1 MPCLQSGPAR
11 RRRDKVAEAADIPPE
26 ASSSL
31 RRALGLWGVF
41 SIAAG
46 AMISSGLF
54 VLPGLAFRKAGPAAI
69 LSYALASLLVI
80 PVMLSKAELAT
91 AMPKSGGSYFYIE
104 RSLGPLAGTFAG
116 LASWLSIAL
125 KGAFAL
131 VGIGALTAALLPQW
145 DPWVMM
151 KGSAVLGCLLFAG
164 LNVVG
169 AKHAGRLQVALV
181 FVLLGILIVY
191 AFTGVRAVEVARY
204 SPFVRSG
211 NWGSV
216 FAVAGMVFVSFG
228 GLTKVVGVSEEVRKP
243 TRNLPLGMFLAFG
256 CVSVLYVLVVFV
268 TVGLVSPERLGAPSL
283 TPIADGARVVMGP
296 VGLAIVQIAAL
307 LAFATT
313 ANSGI
318 LSASRSP
325 MAMSRDGLLPGIF
338 ARTSKRFGT
347 PGLSIAVTAAFMGA
361 VILLLS
367 IEDLVKTASTMIL
380 LMFLLVNVSII
391 IMRQSGIQN
400 YRPTFRAPL
409 YPWLQIAAIIAY
421 GFLIFE
427 MGTVPLLLSG
437 LFALAAVV
445 WYLAYV
451 MRKIRRESAL
461 VHLVNRVVSRRIVRS
476 GLEDE
481 LKHIIL
487 ERDEISLDR
496 FDGLVRQSVI
506 LDLSG
511 PVTAEEMFREVAD
524 AIGPRLNM
532 DADRLY
538 ELFLERERQSS
549 TVVVPGI
556 AIPHVVI
563 DGQGVF
569 DLLLVRCRKG
579 IVFREQ
585 DPPVTTAFILLG
597 SPDER
602 NYHLRAL
609 MNIAHIV
616 EGPGF
621 RDRWKAASGPEQLR
635 DIVLLAERRR
645 E

>member
-1 MPCLQSGPAR
+1 MVETR
-11 RRRDKVAEAADIPPE
+11 DIPAPG
-26 ASSSL
+26 ANSHL
-31 RRALGLWGVF
+31 HRTLGLWGVF

-54 VLPGLAFRKAGPAAI
+54 VLPGLAYAKAGPAAI
-69 LSYALASLLVI
+69 LSYALASLLVV
-80 PVMLSKAELAT
+80 PVLLSKAELAT
-91 AMPKSGGSYFYIE
+91 AMPKSGGSYFFIE

-131 VGIGALTAALLPQW
+131 VGIGALTAALLPEW
-145 DPWVMM
+145 GL
-151 KGSAVLGCLLFAG
+151 KGPAIIACLLFAA
-164 LNVVG
+164 LNVVSTR
-169 AKHAGRLQVALV
+169 HAGRLQVTLV
-181 FVLLGILIVY
+181 VVLLGILVAY
-191 AFTGVRAVEVARY
+191 AFAGIRAVEPGRY
-204 SPFVRSG
+204 TPFVPADEDWQSI
-211 NWGSV
+211 

-228 GLTKVVGVSEEVRKP
+228 GLTKVVSVSEEVRQPAK
-243 TRNLPLGMFLAFG
+243 NLPRGMFLAFG
-256 CVSVLYVLVVFV
+256 CVSVLYVVVVFV
-268 TVGLVSPERLGAPSL
+268 TVGLVDHQTLAAPSL
-283 TPIADGARVVMGP
+283 TPIADGARVAMGP
-296 VGLAIVQIAAL
+296 VGLAVVEVAAL

-325 MAMSRDGLLPGIF
+325 MAMSRDGLLPGVF

-347 PGLSIAVTAAFMGA
+347 PGLSIAATAVFMSA

-367 IEDLVKTASTMIL
+367 IENLVKTASTMMI
-380 LMFLLVNVSII
+380 LMFLLVNVSVI

-409 YPWLQIAAIIAY
+409 YPWLQIAAIVAY

-427 MGTVPLLLSG
+427 MGAVPLLLSG
-437 LFALAAVV
+437 SFAAAAVV

-451 MRKIRRESAL
+451 ARKTRRESAL
-461 VHLVNRVVSRRIVRS
+461 VHLVKRIVSRKIVRS

-506 LDLSG
+506 LDLWG
-511 PVTAEEMFREVAD
+511 PIAADEMFREVAE
-524 AIGPRLNM
+524 ALAPRLNV
-532 DADRLY
+532 DADRLH
-538 ELFLERERQSS
+538 ELFLERERQTS

-563 DGQGVF
+563 DGEGIF

-579 IVFREQ
+579 IIFSEEI
-585 DPPVTTAFILLG
+585 PPVTTAFILLG

>member
-1 MPCLQSGPAR
+1 M
-11 RRRDKVAEAADIPPE
+11 AETRDIP
-26 ASSSL
+26 AAGANSHL
-31 RRALGLWGVF
+31 HRTLGLWGVF

-54 VLPGLAFRKAGPAAI
+54 VLPGLAYAKAGPAAI
-69 LSYALASLLVI
+69 LSYALASLLVV
-80 PVMLSKAELAT
+80 PVLLSKAELAT
-91 AMPKSGGSYFYIE
+91 AMPKSGGSYFFIE

-131 VGIGALTAALLPQW
+131 VGIGALAAILLPGW
-145 DPWVMM
+145 GAWGL
-151 KGSAVLGCLLFAG
+151 KGPAIAACLLFAG
-164 LNVVG
+164 LNVVSTR
-169 AKHAGRLQVALV
+169 HAGRLQVALV
-181 FVLLGILIVY
+181 FVLLGILVAY
-191 AFTGVRAVEVARY
+191 AFAGIRAVEPTRY
-204 SPFVRSG
+204 TPFVTPGKDWQSI
-211 NWGSV
+211 

-228 GLTKVVGVSEEVRKP
+228 GLTKVVGVSEEVRQPAK
-243 TRNLPLGMFLAFG
+243 NLPRGMFLAFG
-256 CVSVLYVLVVFV
+256 CVSVLYVVVVFV
-268 TVGLVSPERLGAPSL
+268 TVGLVDHQTLAAPSL
-283 TPIADGARVVMGP
+283 TPIADGARVAMGP
-296 VGLAIVQIAAL
+296 VGLAVVEVAAL

-325 MAMSRDGLLPGIF
+325 MAMSRDGLLPGVF
-338 ARTSKRFGT
+338 AKTSKRFGT
-347 PGLSIAVTAAFMGA
+347 PGLSIAVTAAFMSV

-367 IEDLVKTASTMIL
+367 IENLVKTASTMMI
-380 LMFLLVNVSII
+380 LMFLLVNVSVI

-409 YPWLQIAAIIAY
+409 YPWLQIAAIVAY

-427 MGTVPLLLSG
+427 MGAVPLLLSG
-437 LFALAAVV
+437 SFAVAAVV

-451 MRKIRRESAL
+451 ARKTRRESAL
-461 VHLVNRVVSRRIVRS
+461 VHLVKRIVSRKIVRS

-481 LKHIIL
+481 LKHIVL

-506 LDLSG
+506 LDLWG
-511 PVTAEEMFREVAD
+511 PIAAEEMFREVAD
-524 AIGPRLNM
+524 ALAPRLNV
-532 DADRLY
+532 DADRLH
-538 ELFLERERQSS
+538 ELFLERESQTS

-563 DGQGVF
+563 DGEGIF
-569 DLLLVRCRKG
+569 DLLLVRCSKG
-579 IVFREQ
+579 IIFSEEI
-585 DPPVTTAFILLG
+585 PPVTTAFILLG